1 MPWESAE
8 VSGVGV
14 VGDCCRGGPA
24 RHPSHG
30 ARAPVDC
37 ETGPGR
43 HWLGEL
49 GRAGG
54 AAAGGGGGGGGG
66 DGCAKRRGL
75 GVIGQ
80 AGARH
85 GPGPNRC
92 VRQPVRAAAANVAPD
107 SPPVR
112 QYLETQVHS
121 ERVPT
126 LLSPSLHNNDNNKT
140 FLMCCA
146 AGRGQVLSLRR
157 VLLWLEVVL
166 LLVHMQRKLA

>member
-54 AAAGGGGGGGGG
+54 AAAGGRGRGGRWLREASRTRNDWAGW
-66 DGCAKRRGL
+66 CAARAGL
-75 GVIGQ
+75 E
-80 AGARH
+80 
-85 GPGPNRC
+85 
-92 VRQPVRAAAANVAPD
+92 PVRASTGACSSSQCCD

-112 QYLETQVHS
+112 QYLKTQVHS

-140 FLMCCA
+140 FLMCYA

-157 VLLWLEVVL
+157 VLLWLEVV
-166 LLVHMQRKLA
+166 HMQRKLA